1 MKKRILSKPL
11 FAMTAATL
19 AVSPLWAQQEP
30 RLSASM
36 YLEAPAK
43 ADLHLPFHPQ
53 TTTGKRLPVRWGMD
67 VAWLSEQNMRKGIN
81 HIGKANLSLVRG
93 SFQTTEP
100 LVDDETLTSNQTS
113 MLKKRNEVANLI
125 GTDVDMVLN
134 EDQEA
139 GIDAYYVL
147 NNRAIVDHWVKL
159 IVASVKWIH
168 QNTRHKVVALSPFN
182 EPDYGWGQGNIDD
195 LKAIAKALKEEPAL
209 AGIDITGGNSIN
221 CDQAS
226 RWYNYMKPYV
236 DWGNTHQLAG
246 EFDTYASFLAE
257 V

>member
-81 HIGKANLSLVRG
+81 HIGKANLSLVQ
-93 SFQTTEP
+93 FP
-100 LVDDETLTSNQTS
+100 
-113 MLKKRNEVANLI
+113 
-125 GTDVDMVLN
+125 
-134 EDQEA
+134 
-139 GIDAYYVL
+139 
-147 NNRAIVDHWVKL
+147 DH
-159 IVASVKWIH
+159 
-168 QNTRHKVVALSPFN
+168 R
-182 EPDYGWGQGNIDD
+182 
-195 LKAIAKALKEEPAL
+195 
-209 AGIDITGGNSIN
+209 
-221 CDQAS
+221 AS
-226 RWYNYMKPYV
+226 RRR
-236 DWGNTHQLAG
+236 
-246 EFDTYASFLAE
+246 
-257 V
+257 